1 MKQLYTLLL
10 MLPAMLLAQTE
21 IDFQSLSSGLP
32 GTSWTW
38 TADVENT
45 SFAVVD
51 NPDATGINTSSK
63 VGELTAAAG
72 SNAWALAFSDG
83 IGSFSFDNTNT
94 TVKIMVYKTR
104 ISPVEI
110 KFEDAADNTINVSRT
125 VPNTV
130 INAWEELTFDFY
142 SAIGNTL
149 YSKIVIIP
157 DNTTRTEANVTYF
170 DNITFTTGVETAAPT
185 IALPVDFEEAVDA
198 YDVTGF
204 DGGVASIEAGPDGA
218 NSLKYIKG
226 AGQNWA
232 GVKIT
237 LDTAVDGANGEVI
250 TASVHSTV
258 ARDITLKF
266 DVANKERKVSHG
278 GTGWEA
284 MSFDFTGD
292 MPANQTVIAFF
303 NDLTQQGD
311 GSADWTI
318 YIDNLAQTTGGTAGP
333 TIALPVDFEKA
344 ADAYDVTG
352 FDGGV
357 ATVEA
362 GPDGANSLKY
372 VKGAG
377 QNWAGVK
384 ITLDT
389 AVDGANGE
397 VITANVHSTVA
408 RDITLKFDVAN
419 KERKVSHGGTGWE
432 AMSFDFTGDMPA
444 NQTVIAFF
452 NDLTQQGDGSADW
465 TIYIDDLAQP
475 EPPIALPVDF
485 EKAADAYDVTGF
497 DGGVATVEAGPD
509 GANSLKYVKGAGQN
523 WAGVKITLDT
533 AVDGANGEVITA
545 NVHST
550 VARDITLK
558 FDVANKERKV
568 SHGGTGWEAMSFD
581 FTGDMPA
588 NQTVIAFFN
597 DLTQQG
603 DGSADWTIY
612 IDNLAQTTGGNA
624 GPTIALPVDFEKAA
638 DAYDVTGFDGGV
650 ATVEAGPD
658 GANSLKYVKGAGQN
672 WAGVKITL
680 DTAVDGANGEVITAN
695 VHSTVA
701 RDITLKFDVAN
712 KERKVSH
719 GGTGWEAMSFD
730 FTGDM
735 PANQT
740 VIAFFN
746 DLTQQGDG
754 SADWTIYIDDL
765 AQPEP
770 PIALPVDFEK
780 AADAYDVTGFDGGVA
795 TVEAG
800 PDGANSLK
808 YVKGAGQNWAGV
820 KITLD
825 TAVDGANGEVIT
837 ANVHSTVARDITLK
851 FDVANKERKVSH
863 GGTGWEAMSFD
874 FTGDMPANQ
883 TVIAFFNDLTQQG
896 DGSADWTIY
905 IDNLAQT
912 VAGPA
917 TAPPPPPTRNSW
929 DVISVYG
936 EAYGADV
943 GLGAKIEGSSDFADE
958 TIAGEV
964 VLKTELA
971 DGDFIGANL
980 VSKIDATEMTHFH
993 IDYWIAGELLVGQ
1006 TMNTK
1011 WIDYAGGTTEATF
1024 FQDYNSGPEAGSWKS
1039 RDIEISQL
1047 NGGSTRS
1054 DLAEFVLTFAA
1065 AFSAKPD
1072 KVYIDN
1078 VYFYRAATASI
1089 NDLKSNVN
1097 VYPNPV
1103 ENTLNVSAGD
1113 VVDSVTIFDLT
1124 GREVLRATPNAA
1136 AFSLDVSNLNKGLYL
1151 VTVKAGKQ
1159 ELNTK
1164 LVK

>member
-125 VPNTV
+125 VSNTV

-318 YIDNLAQTTGGTAGP
+318 YIDNLAQT
-333 TIALPVDFEKA
+333 
-344 ADAYDVTG
+344 
-352 FDGGV
+352 
-357 ATVEA
+357 
-362 GPDGANSLKY
+362 
-372 VKGAG
+372 
-377 QNWAGVK
+377 
-384 ITLDT
+384 
-389 AVDGANGE
+389 
-397 VITANVHSTVA
+397 
-408 RDITLKFDVAN
+408 
-419 KERKVSHGGTGWE
+419 
-432 AMSFDFTGDMPA
+432 
-444 NQTVIAFF
+444 
-452 NDLTQQGDGSADW
+452 
-465 TIYIDDLAQP
+465 
-475 EPPIALPVDF
+475 
-485 EKAADAYDVTGF
+485 
-497 DGGVATVEAGPD
+497 
-509 GANSLKYVKGAGQN
+509 
-523 WAGVKITLDT
+523 
-533 AVDGANGEVITA
+533 
-545 NVHST
+545 
-550 VARDITLK
+550 
-558 FDVANKERKV
+558 
-568 SHGGTGWEAMSFD
+568 
-581 FTGDMPA
+581 
-588 NQTVIAFFN
+588 
-597 DLTQQG
+597 
-603 DGSADWTIY
+603 
-612 IDNLAQTTGGNA
+612 
-624 GPTIALPVDFEKAA
+624 
-638 DAYDVTGFDGGV
+638 
-650 ATVEAGPD
+650 
-658 GANSLKYVKGAGQN
+658 
-672 WAGVKITL
+672 
-680 DTAVDGANGEVITAN
+680 
-695 VHSTVA
+695 
-701 RDITLKFDVAN
+701 
-712 KERKVSH
+712 
-719 GGTGWEAMSFD
+719 
-730 FTGDM
+730 
-735 PANQT
+735 
-740 VIAFFN
+740 
-746 DLTQQGDG
+746 
-754 SADWTIYIDDL
+754 
-765 AQPEP
+765 
-770 PIALPVDFEK
+770 
-780 AADAYDVTGFDGGVA
+780 
-795 TVEAG
+795 
-800 PDGANSLK
+800 
-808 YVKGAGQNWAGV
+808 
-820 KITLD
+820 
-825 TAVDGANGEVIT
+825 
-837 ANVHSTVARDITLK
+837 
-851 FDVANKERKVSH
+851 
-863 GGTGWEAMSFD
+863 
-874 FTGDMPANQ
+874 
-883 TVIAFFNDLTQQG
+883 
-896 DGSADWTIY
+896 
-905 IDNLAQT
+905 

-936 EAYGADV
+936 EAYGDDV

>member
-1 MKQLYTLLL
+1 
-10 MLPAMLLAQTE
+10 
-21 IDFQSLSSGLP
+21 
-32 GTSWTW
+32 
-38 TADVENT
+38 
-45 SFAVVD
+45 
-51 NPDATGINTSSK
+51 
-63 VGELTAAAG
+63 
-72 SNAWALAFSDG
+72 
-83 IGSFSFDNTNT
+83 
-94 TVKIMVYKTR
+94 
-104 ISPVEI
+104 
-110 KFEDAADNTINVSRT
+110 
-125 VPNTV
+125 
-130 INAWEELTFDFY
+130 
-142 SAIGNTL
+142 
-149 YSKIVIIP
+149 
-157 DNTTRTEANVTYF
+157 
-170 DNITFTTGVETAAPT
+170 
-185 IALPVDFEEAVDA
+185 
-198 YDVTGF
+198 
-204 DGGVASIEAGPDGA
+204 
-218 NSLKYIKG
+218 
-226 AGQNWA
+226 
-232 GVKIT
+232 
-237 LDTAVDGANGEVI
+237 
-250 TASVHSTV
+250 
-258 ARDITLKF
+258 
-266 DVANKERKVSHG
+266 
-278 GTGWEA
+278 

-465 TIYIDDLAQP
+465 TIYID
-475 EPPIALPVDF
+475 
-485 EKAADAYDVTGF
+485 
-497 DGGVATVEAGPD
+497 
-509 GANSLKYVKGAGQN
+509 
-523 WAGVKITLDT
+523 
-533 AVDGANGEVITA
+533 
-545 NVHST
+545 
-550 VARDITLK
+550 
-558 FDVANKERKV
+558 
-568 SHGGTGWEAMSFD
+568 
-581 FTGDMPA
+581 
-588 NQTVIAFFN
+588 
-597 DLTQQG
+597 
-603 DGSADWTIY
+603 
-612 IDNLAQTTGGNA
+612 
-624 GPTIALPVDFEKAA
+624 
-638 DAYDVTGFDGGV
+638 
-650 ATVEAGPD
+650 
-658 GANSLKYVKGAGQN
+658 
-672 WAGVKITL
+672 
-680 DTAVDGANGEVITAN
+680 
-695 VHSTVA
+695 
-701 RDITLKFDVAN
+701 
-712 KERKVSH
+712 
-719 GGTGWEAMSFD
+719 
-730 FTGDM
+730 
-735 PANQT
+735 
-740 VIAFFN
+740 
-746 DLTQQGDG
+746 
-754 SADWTIYIDDL
+754 
-765 AQPEP
+765 
-770 PIALPVDFEK
+770 
-780 AADAYDVTGFDGGVA
+780 
-795 TVEAG
+795 
-800 PDGANSLK
+800 
-808 YVKGAGQNWAGV
+808 
-820 KITLD
+820 
-825 TAVDGANGEVIT
+825 
-837 ANVHSTVARDITLK
+837 
-851 FDVANKERKVSH
+851 
-863 GGTGWEAMSFD
+863 
-874 FTGDMPANQ
+874 
-883 TVIAFFNDLTQQG
+883 
-896 DGSADWTIY
+896 
-905 IDNLAQT
+905 NLAQT

-936 EAYGADV
+936 EAYGDDV